1 MQQQTFRR
9 ALEAAI
15 SAQSVATV
23 VDKAYAFQVEK
34 NNQRLARARYGTVKL
49 AREADAMWDG
59 IVANILAGMSGR
71 SDDQILAQLQDP
83 DFIDTL
89 EEALAEFDFV
99 SED

>member
-1 MQQQTFRR
+1 MQQPTFRR

-15 SAQSVATV
+15 SEQSMTTV
-23 VDKAYAFQVEK
+23 IDKAYAFQVAK

-59 IVANILAGMSGR
+59 IVANIHAGMAGR
-71 SDDQILAQLQDP
+71 PDDQILAQLQDP
-83 DFIDTL
+83 EFIDTL
-89 EEALAEFDFV
+89 EEALAEIDFV